1 MIKKSKLNKD
11 YYGYIFI
18 APFIIIFCLFSFY
31 PIVNTFYLSFTNAKL
46 MTGLK
51 GDIIGLDNYKL
62 LFQTDAFM
70 TALKNTWIIWIFNFI
85 PQIGFALFLSVLFT
99 NKRLNLKGIGLF
111 KTIFY
116 LPNLLM
122 PATIAALFFSFLSL
136 YGPINQFLVSNGIIK
151 EAIHF
156 LNSGNF
162 AKGTVVFIQWWMW
175 FGQTTIV
182 IMAGMTSISPSYYES
197 AMIDGATQTNM
208 FTGITLPLLKPIL
221 VYTMVTSLV
230 GGLQMF
236 DIPFLLTNGRGDPES
251 SIMTLNVLM
260 NLKRTSSQGDIGA
273 AAAVSIM
280 IFIMSSACAYL
291 IFKFLQN
298 DDDAN
303 TKKRKKVA
311 L

>member
-1 MIKKSKLNKD
+1 MIKKSNLNKD

-18 APFIIIFCLFSFY
+18 APFIIVFTLFSLY
-31 PIVNTFYLSFTNAKL
+31 PILNTFYLSFTNAKL

-51 GDIIGLDNYKL
+51 GDFIGLGNYTL
-62 LFQTDAFM
+62 LFQTDSFVNSV
-70 TALKNTWIIWIFNFI
+70 KNTWIIWILNFI
-85 PQIGFALFLSVLFT
+85 PQIGFALFLSVMFT
-99 NKRLNLKGIGLF
+99 NRRLNLKGVGLY
-111 KTIFY
+111 KTVFY

-122 PATIAALFFSFLSL
+122 PATIAAFFSAFLSL
-136 YGPINQFLVSNGIIK
+136 YGPVNQFLVTNGILK
-151 EAIHF
+151 EAINF
-156 LNSGNF
+156 LNSGDF
-162 AKGTVVFIQWWMW
+162 AKATVIFIQWWMW

-197 AMIDGATQTNM
+197 AMIDGATQTHM
-208 FTGITLPLLKPIL
+208 FKSITLPLLKPIL

-236 DIPFLLTNGRGDPES
+236 DIPFLLTNGRGDPEG

-260 NLKRTSSQGDIGA
+260 HLKRTSAQGDIGA

-298 DDDAN
+298 DDDAS

-311 L
+311 